1 MRILKPHRG
10 DTVTFTVTEQ
20 EKNKIASEA
29 EKEKRTMSGYIRYRL
44 RDVLEGV
51 NNDRE

>member
-1 MRILKPHRG
+1 MKIKKPYRG
-10 DTVTFTVTEQ
+10 ETVTITVTER
-20 EKNKIASEA
+20 EKTAIAEEA

-51 NNDRE
+51 NNDRD